1 MALAGLFY
9 TVIPLYQKA
18 AVDEQLARR
27 EAELKGVEAALA
39 EVQAETYRLRRDNY
53 MRVATRAAAN

>member
-1 MALAGLFY
+1 MALALAGLFY

-27 EAELKGVEAALA
+27 EMELKAVEASLA
-39 EVQAETYRLRRDNY
+39 EGKAE
-53 MRVATRAAAN
+53 V